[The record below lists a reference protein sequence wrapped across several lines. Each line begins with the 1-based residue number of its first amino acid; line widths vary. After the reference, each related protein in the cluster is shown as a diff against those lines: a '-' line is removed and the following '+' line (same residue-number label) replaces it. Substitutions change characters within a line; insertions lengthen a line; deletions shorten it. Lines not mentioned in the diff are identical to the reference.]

1 MFENNF
7 VINWEVARKNMQAHE
22 KKMEK
27 LRRKYIKQLCK
38 DINRESKNGNK
49 MIFTKTLKE
58 NFMTYEFMMELK
70 EYFEKLGFTVAEKG
84 FSSFGLLPFLEI
96 RWDD

>member
-7 VINWEVARKNMQAHE
+7 IINWDVARKNMQAHE

-38 DINRESKNGNK
+38 DIDRESKSGNK
-49 MIFTKTLKE
+49 MIFTKTLRE

-70 EYFEKLGFTVAEKG
+70 EYFEKLGFAVTEKG
-84 FSSFGLLPFLEI
+84 SRYGVLTSWLEI
-96 RWDD
+96 RWDN